1 MEQFAEDAALLD
13 KIRRHLNQ
21 HAEIQSRVVA
31 GKEEEGA
38 KFKDYFTHDELLSKV
53 PSHRAL
59 AMFRGRN
66 EGILQLSLNA
76 DPGQDEKSTGSY
88 CETIICDHFGV
99 NIGSA
104 AADRWRKQVVSFAWR
119 IKILMHMETELM
131 GNLREIAETDAIKVF
146 ADNLKD
152 LLMAAPAGP
161 RCTLG
166 IDPGF
171 APAVKWPWSTTQVSF

>member
-131 GNLREIAETDAIKVF
+131 GNLREIAETDASRS
-146 ADNLKD
+146 L
-152 LLMAAPAGP
+152 P
-161 RCTLG
+161 
-166 IDPGF
+166 
-171 APAVKWPWSTTQVSF
+171 TT